1 MPNITEL
8 SKSTWD
14 YLFPPQFQ
22 TVNCWYCGED
32 TDLDLKAGESER
44 HWYCSHCE
52 NVNRKDENGDII
64 DPSVPSKTLDPP
76 FRVTTYVP
84 YKLDKTKPKLCDR
97 CINKQSIIRW
107 FADDFIPDDEN
118 QPDYNERVNRYVEYK
133 RYLDNRY
140 DLCKDC
146 FYKLEEYTNT
156 LNKKYGQARQMEPI
170 REDEDIL
177 RRQHELTEYDRCTVK
192 EAYRHRSLTKF
203 KTQRLIWVLTH
214 VLSLLFFLYMHRHPQ
229 IVVKPNALW
238 EDLLLY
244 PFGIPSLKDVTHY
257 LYDHLKCIIPS
268 YYSDIKIILMCFE
281 DKIGVNTILF
291 DKNAKII
298 NNHDKNQHH
307 NSANLD
313 NSISL
318 DNSINLGNNVSVH
331 NSSNPKHNPQTSEI
345 ENLSSMLLM
354 SDHVIRMV
362 LRLCVGK
369 HPTNRYYSITSAMDP
384 RLNMFD
390 KSILVIKY
398 LEDSDLFH
406 QRKRL
411 TEGATDLKRPKYSLS
426 LAYTL
431 SIASKL
437 VYEDV
442 EVIKYEL
449 KKAGFDIDRT
459 FRPIAYKNICAFIAE
474 KDDDIL
480 LVFRGTNPLNMQNY
494 ITNITFNMTQIQSLK
509 GVSMGK
515 VHQGFW
521 KAMGEPKTKENK
533 LLSKRTLRIE
543 LNNTS
548 VYRTIVSV
556 VKGVFKMF
564 QFLFVHLFHHVKE
577 PIDNT
582 WIGPDQDIRSHS
594 MYSQAEQ
601 YILELLHKEQESK
614 GLGLSSHGRTRGR
627 KRLFITGHSLGGAMG
642 TIFLAKMLQSNS
654 PLLDYFEGLYT
665 FGQPKIGDAVFSRVF
680 SPQMSSKIF
689 HHAYNNDIIPRVPTF
704 SDYYTPPG
712 TLVFID
718 SAYNITLYPPNP
730 HTNEPVPV
738 RPISFV
744 HLSGLLNRHV
754 IKRLV
759 QENQIRILFRIL
771 FPFFLNDHFPSDYC
785 DSLRKGKV
793 NWVIMGSHGL
803 EGGSNNGSN
812 DKDDGYSIVDV
823 HN

>member
-8 SKSTWD
+8 SKSTWN

-84 YKLDKTKPKLCDR
+84 YKSDKTKPKLCDR

-177 RRQHELTEYDRCTVK
+177 RQQHELTEYDRCTVK

-203 KTQRLIWVLTH
+203 KIQRLIWALTH
-214 VLSLLFFLYMHRHPQ
+214 VLNLFFFLYIHRHPQ
-229 IVVKPNALW
+229 IAVKTNALW
-238 EDLLLY
+238 EDVLLY

-257 LYDHLKCIIPS
+257 LYDHLKWIIPS

-281 DKIGVNTILF
+281 DKSRDYCDTLTITNGARELFVLHLMAYYGICWHPALYTCLGLSTFLFLGYKTFKHGRPIIVSTLVNLNLLLQPATQYLSRSRLFGPLFAGLMRIGFFAFFV
-291 DKNAKII
+291 
-298 NNHDKNQHH
+298 
-307 NSANLD
+307 
-313 NSISL
+313 
-318 DNSINLGNNVSVH
+318 V
-331 NSSNPKHNPQTSEI
+331 
-345 ENLSSMLLM
+345 LLM

-369 HPTNRYYSITSAMDP
+369 HPTKRYYSITSAMDP

-390 KSILVIKY
+390 ESILVIKY

-459 FRPIAYKNICAFIAE
+459 FRPIAYKT
-474 KDDDIL
+474 
-480 LVFRGTNPLNMQNY
+480 V
-494 ITNITFNMTQIQSLK
+494 
-509 GVSMGK
+509 
-515 VHQGFW
+515 
-521 KAMGEPKTKENK
+521 
-533 LLSKRTLRIE
+533 
-543 LNNTS
+543 
-548 VYRTIVSV
+548 
-556 VKGVFKMF
+556 
-564 QFLFVHLFHHVKE
+564 
-577 PIDNT
+577 
-582 WIGPDQDIRSHS
+582 
-594 MYSQAEQ
+594 
-601 YILELLHKEQESK
+601 
-614 GLGLSSHGRTRGR
+614 
-627 KRLFITGHSLGGAMG
+627 
-642 TIFLAKMLQSNS
+642 
-654 PLLDYFEGLYT
+654 
-665 FGQPKIGDAVFSRVF
+665 
-680 SPQMSSKIF
+680 
-689 HHAYNNDIIPRVPTF
+689 
-704 SDYYTPPG
+704 
-712 TLVFID
+712 
-718 SAYNITLYPPNP
+718 
-730 HTNEPVPV
+730 
-738 RPISFV
+738 
-744 HLSGLLNRHV
+744 
-754 IKRLV
+754 
-759 QENQIRILFRIL
+759 
-771 FPFFLNDHFPSDYC
+771 
-785 DSLRKGKV
+785 
-793 NWVIMGSHGL
+793 
-803 EGGSNNGSN
+803 
-812 DKDDGYSIVDV
+812 
-823 HN
+823 

>member
-192 EAYRHRSLTKF
+192 EAYRYRSLTKF

-229 IVVKPNALW
+229 IVVKTNALW
-238 EDLLLY
+238 EDVLLY
-244 PFGIPSLKDVTHY
+244 PFGIPSLKDVTRY
-257 LYDHLKCIIPS
+257 LYDHLKWIIPS

-281 DKIGVNTILF
+281 DKSRDYCDTLTITNGARELFVLHLMAYYGICWHPALYTCVVDERSCDSDGIKVVRWQTSNQSILF
-291 DKNAKII
+291 
-298 NNHDKNQHH
+298 
-307 NSANLD
+307 
-313 NSISL
+313 
-318 DNSINLGNNVSVH
+318 
-331 NSSNPKHNPQTSEI
+331 
-345 ENLSSMLLM
+345 
-354 SDHVIRMV
+354 
-362 LRLCVGK
+362 
-369 HPTNRYYSITSAMDP
+369 AMDP

-564 QFLFVHLFHHVKE
+564 QFLSVHLFHHVKE

-803 EGGSNNGSN
+803 EGGNNNGSN

-823 HN
+823 HS